1 MKIEC
6 RVPLILKAAPLEM
19 PEAKEI
25 LAAAKT
31 AAEAVVAW
39 GEAMAAVVAATE
51 AHIHALAEAAA
62 QEDAQASYNAARN
75 IEDHHG
81 SGLGGSFN
89 SGAWSSSFAMRR
101 EAATA
106 LQAKRIAEAAAEE
119 SRAAAEA
126 ALQKAAA
133 LVAQTP

>member
-6 RVPLILKAAPLEM
+6 RVPLILKTAPLEM

-75 IEDHHG
+75 IDDEGH
-81 SGLGGSFN
+81 GLGGTSN
-89 SGAWSSSFAMRR
+89 NGCWSSSFAVRR

-133 LVAQTP
+133 LVAQSP